1 MVQKVAEEVLGV
13 FEAEKGLYFVDD
25 TDRKILFKVLALRN
39 GGFLCTCPEY
49 EKNKSD
55 ANYQCV
61 HIAAVI
67 SANHYG
73 VVTNQSHVNGHQKP
87 KINEEFIKEIDG
99 KSFVLYSGILDL
111 ATQCGLQKLECEILQ
126 FPNTEN
132 SNTCICKA
140 MATFENGKM
149 FVDIGDA
156 NMTNCNPKVA
166 KHLIRMASTRAKARV
181 LRDATAIGITCL
193 EELGGDLND
202 VVGEERTNA
211 QTNKQRQQRTS
222 PPQKAVVERPQSAQS
237 PATVSPPTQNTVP
250 ESRQPKAASSAE
262 KPNTAQTQPVIP
274 QTAPSVTVVPAMS
287 EAQKRAV
294 LNLGR
299 RRNIP
304 EEQIEDM
311 AKEQFGISFTELSVK
326 DASIF
331 IRHLQQQ
338 AA

>member
-25 TDRKILFKVLALRN
+25 NERKILYKVLTMRN

-55 ANYQCV
+55 ANYKCV

-67 SANHYG
+67 GTNHYG
-73 VVTNQSHVNGHQKP
+73 VVVSQGQGNGHQKP
-87 KINEEFIKEIDG
+87 KLNEEFIKEIDG
-99 KSFVLYSGILDL
+99 KSFVLYSGILDW

-140 MATFENGKM
+140 MATFENGKI

-156 NMTNCNPKVA
+156 NMTNCNSKVS

-181 LRDATAIGITCL
+181 LRDASNIGITCL
-193 EELGGDLND
+193 EELGDLND
-202 VVGEERTNA
+202 VAGEERTNA
-211 QTNKQRQQRTS
+211 QANKPRQQRTS
-222 PPQKAVVERPQSAQS
+222 PPQKAVVERPQPAPS
-237 PATVSPPTQNTVP
+237 PATVPQPALNNVA
-250 ESRQPKAASSAE
+250 ESKQPKAASSAE
-262 KPNTAQTQPVIP
+262 KPNTATTQPVIP
-274 QTAPSVTVVPAMS
+274 QTSPSATVVPAMS

-294 LNLGR
+294 LNLSR
-299 RRNIP
+299 RRGIP
-304 EEQIEDM
+304 ETQIEDM
-311 AKEQFGISFTELSVK
+311 AKEQFGISFTELTVK

-331 IRHLQQQ
+331 IRHLQQ

>member
-1 MVQKVAEEVLGV
+1 M
-13 FEAEKGLYFVDD
+13 
-25 TDRKILFKVLALRN
+25 
-39 GGFLCTCPEY
+39 
-49 EKNKSD
+49 
-55 ANYQCV
+55 
-61 HIAAVI
+61 
-67 SANHYG
+67 
-73 VVTNQSHVNGHQKP
+73 
-87 KINEEFIKEIDG
+87 
-99 KSFVLYSGILDL
+99 

-126 FPNTEN
+126 FPNTGN

-193 EELGGDLND
+193 EELGDLND
-202 VVGEERTNA
+202 VAGEERTNA

-222 PPQKAVVERPQSAQS
+222 PPQKAQVERPQPAPS
-237 PATVSPPTQNTVP
+237 PATVPQPAQSMP
-250 ESRQPKAASSAE
+250 ESRQPKATTSVE
-262 KPNTAQTQPVIP
+262 KPITATTPPAIP
-274 QTAPSVTVVPAMS
+274 QTVPSETVVPAMS

-294 LNLGR
+294 LNLSR
-299 RRNIP
+299 RRSIP
-304 EEQIEDM
+304 ETQIEDM
-311 AKEQFGISFTELSVK
+311 AREQFGISFTELTVK

-331 IRHLQQQ
+331 IRHLQQ